1 MIVMADKYL
10 SAQNAQA
17 RFIVERLKRAM
28 PLLSGALRSN
38 APDARIA
45 LHGLERVLAAYDS
58 IKPQGGS

>member
-1 MIVMADKYL
+1 MADKYS

-28 PLLSGALRSN
+28 PILSSAIQSS

-45 LHGLERVLAAYDS
+45 LHSLERALAAYDS